1 MAGVALCDV
10 PTCVITCQNSFFCGR
25 RNNCATVWHDELHF
39 SWQVQHFGE
48 LHRYSRDL
56 VSPCFPLYLFLFPFS
71 DGASTFPRVL
81 SPFVSHCTPSCF
93 PLLYGVSA
101 FLRSCLLL
109 SPLSPSLSSVLSP
122 SLSLFLFPFVAG
134 GFILHCPPSSVRLG
148 VLNAFSCVRSC
159 SWKDFLNPPTVWGL
173 RRRNVLQVS
182 RARAHLAQRYN
193 VEQKDNNRNV
203 KMCSAKNNRNNAW
216 PMPMARC

>member
-1 MAGVALCDV
+1 MLRV
-10 PTCVITCQNSFFCGR
+10 PVLDGISAFNS
-25 RNNCATVWHDELHF
+25 
-39 SWQVQHFGE
+39 
-48 LHRYSRDL
+48 
-56 VSPCFPLYLFLFPFS
+56 
-71 DGASTFPRVL
+71 
-81 SPFVSHCTPSCF
+81 
-93 PLLYGVSA
+93 VSA
-101 FLRSCLLL
+101 FRRPSLPLFPIVPLLVSLFQMAHPPSRGSCL
-109 SPLSPSLSSVLSP
+109 PLSPIAPLLASLCCMVSPPSWGLVSFCLPLSHSLSSVLSP

-148 VLNAFSCVRSC
+148 VLSAFSCVRSC

-182 RARAHLAQRYN
+182 RARSHLAQRYN

-203 KMCSAKNNRNNAW
+203 KMCSARSNRNNAW